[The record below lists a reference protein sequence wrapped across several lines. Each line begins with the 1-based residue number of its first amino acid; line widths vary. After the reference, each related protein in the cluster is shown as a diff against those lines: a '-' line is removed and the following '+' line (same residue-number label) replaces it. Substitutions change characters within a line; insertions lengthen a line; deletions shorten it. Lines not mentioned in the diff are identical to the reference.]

1 MQGLAMAY
9 SQDLDLEGE
18 RVSYQASAPI
28 HTASLPVS
36 SPNKT
41 VRHHNHILP
50 TFSFLSHGRLWLL
63 TRSPFE
69 LVSDITQSIKIGTSP
84 EDNVN
89 GVAENCN
96 VLTFS
101 HLFAFDH

>member
-36 SPNKT
+36 SQNKN
-41 VRHHNHILP
+41 VRHQIHILP
-50 TFSFLSHGRLWLL
+50 IFSFLLHSKGP
-63 TRSPFE
+63 TMAPISA
-69 LVSDITQSIKIGTSP
+69 SI
-84 EDNVN
+84 
-89 GVAENCN
+89 
-96 VLTFS
+96 
-101 HLFAFDH
+101 